1 MIFKCC
7 KKPDQSTRDRLVET
21 AAGLLLRQ
29 SYGTVSVEDIC
40 KSADI
45 KKGTFYHHFPSKV
58 ELALAAYDH
67 MWAKAQEALDPCF
80 DRMQAP
86 DIRLKRFADAFYN
99 WQKGF
104 FDTEGKI
111 YGCAMATAGQEMGAL
126 DDRIRDKAQIFC
138 DGHIDYYKGL
148 VRDWPGFE
156 QANDAEIEQ
165 TSRALFSFVQGVLYH
180 AKIANDPEVIQKDL
194 YLGLQ
199 RLLHLSPSEER
210 SVAC

>member
-29 SYGTVSVEDIC
+29 SFGTVSVDDIC

-67 MWAKAQEALDPCF
+67 MWEKAQTALNPCF
-80 DRMQAP
+80 DAMLAP
-86 DIRLKRFADAFYN
+86 DIRLQRFAETFYL

-104 FDTEGKI
+104 FETEGKI

-126 DDRIRDKAQIFC
+126 DDRIRDKAQAFC
-138 DGHIDYYKGL
+138 EGHIGYYKSL

-156 QANDAEIEQ
+156 NADEQDIKQ

-180 AKIANDPEVIQKDL
+180 AKIANDPEVIRQDL
-194 YLGLQ
+194 YTGLQ
-199 RLLHLSPSEER
+199 RLLHLPPEQELKLS
-210 SVAC
+210 